1 MHHVIVVLT
10 NKYVHQPYSKL
21 RAGNESNASLY
32 VSAMWEYNAVF
43 DKLRSKVNSGEGG
56 SWFIAIVN
64 IDIAALSRTSL
75 WYSPRPHPPY
85 YNQLEAQ
92 Q

>member
-10 NKYVHQPYSKL
+10 NKYVYQPYSKL

-56 SWFIAIVN
+56 S
-64 IDIAALSRTSL
+64 
-75 WYSPRPHPPY
+75 
-85 YNQLEAQ
+85 
-92 Q
+92 